1 MSDDTQNL
9 LQAAIAITET
19 AAAIPRAAFRAPLD
33 VFSKSDESPV
43 TQADR
48 DTETAIRD
56 QLAKR
61 FPDDGIYGE
70 EHGVT
75 GQDRARIWVVDPI
88 DGTKSFVSGVPL
100 FGMLMALV
108 QDNRTRLGVVRFPA
122 LGQVYAGAPGLG
134 ATRDGAPIHVSGCTQ
149 LAEATL
155 YINEGDKIFAAAP
168 ETFARLTRAGRLRRM
183 GYDCHPHALLAE
195 GLVDVVVDYDLK
207 PYDYLPVLGLIEAAG
222 GVMTDWQG
230 KALDFNSDGR
240 VVSAA
245 TPELHRE
252 VLALLNA

>member
-1 MSDDTQNL
+1 MSDDTQTL
-9 LQAAIAITET
+9 LRAAIEITEA
-19 AAAIPRAAFRAPLD
+19 AAAIPRTAFRAPQS
-33 VFSKSDESPV
+33 VFAKSDESPV

-56 QLAKR
+56 QLAHR

-75 GQDRARIWVVDPI
+75 GEGCARTWVVDPI

-100 FGMLMALV
+100 FGMLLALV
-108 QDNRTRLGVVRFPA
+108 EDNRTRLGVVRFPA

-134 ATRDGAPIHVSGCTQ
+134 ATCDGAPIRTSGCSD
-149 LAEATL
+149 LAKATL

-168 ETFARLTRAGRLRRM
+168 ETFARLTRAGGLRRM

-195 GLVDVVVDYDLK
+195 GLVDAVVDYDLK

-230 KALDFNSDGR
+230 KPLDFNSDGR